1 MNRAQRRR
9 LPREVRAMLPHTR
22 CPDCNSEAEVV
33 ERFPGYYQLNIR
45 HDNTCPWFTSYRK
58 AHK

>member
-1 MNRAQRRR
+1 
-9 LPREVRAMLPHTR
+9 MLPHTR